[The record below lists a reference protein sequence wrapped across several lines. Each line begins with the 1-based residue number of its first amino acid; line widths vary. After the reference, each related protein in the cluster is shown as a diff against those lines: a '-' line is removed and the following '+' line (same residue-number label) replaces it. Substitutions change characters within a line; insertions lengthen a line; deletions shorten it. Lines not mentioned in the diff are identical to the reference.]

1 MDIPD
6 QVGTGAAGGVV
17 LLAATVAA
25 IWRHQVRVFI
35 GAVFD
40 ALLKRQNNEGGGSL
54 LDYKSQLTKERT
66 DTRQDL
72 DRLTSL
78 VDDIAERVR
87 ALEQTATAWKVAD
100 VVNTNEV
107 QRLQA
112 DVQRIAGRI
121 GTDMDGLRDLLLEVL
136 KRTR

>member
-17 LLAATVAA
+17 LLAATAAA
-25 IWRHQVRVFI
+25 IWRHQVRVFV
-35 GAVFD
+35 GAVLD
-40 ALLKRQNNEGGGSL
+40 ALLNRPPSDAGGSL
-54 LDYKSQLTKERT
+54 LDYKAELKRER
-66 DTRQDL
+66 DTTRKDL

-78 VDDIAERVR
+78 VDDITERVR
-87 ALEQTATAWKVAD
+87 ALEETATSWKVSD
-100 VVNTNEV
+100 VVNTTEV

>member
-17 LLAATVAA
+17 LVAATVAA

-40 ALLKRQNNEGGGSL
+40 ALLKRQNDEGGGSL
-54 LDYKSQLTKERT
+54 LDYKSQLAKERT

>member
-1 MDIPD
+1 MEIPD

>member
-1 MDIPD
+1 M
-6 QVGTGAAGGVV
+6 
-17 LLAATVAA
+17 
-25 IWRHQVRVFI
+25 
-35 GAVFD
+35 D
-40 ALLKRQNNEGGGSL
+40 ALLNRPPSDAGGSL
-54 LDYKSQLTKERT
+54 LDYKAELKRER
-66 DTRQDL
+66 DTTRKDL

-78 VDDIAERVR
+78 VDDITERVR
-87 ALEQTATAWKVAD
+87 ALEETATSWKVSD
-100 VVNTNEV
+100 VVNSTEV

>member
-17 LLAATVAA
+17 LVAATVAA

-40 ALLKRQNNEGGGSL
+40 ALLKRQNDEGGGSL
-54 LDYKSQLTKERT
+54 LDYKSQLAKERT

-78 VDDIAERVR
+78 GDDIAERVR

-121 GTDMDGLRDLLLEVL
+121 GSDMDGLRDLLLEVL

>member
-1 MDIPD
+1 MEIPE

-121 GTDMDGLRDLLLEVL
+121 GTDMDGFRDLLLEVL

>member
-35 GAVFD
+35 GAVLD
-40 ALLKRQNNEGGGSL
+40 AILKRQNEEGGGSL
-54 LDYKSQLTKERT
+54 LDYKSQLAKERT

>member
-17 LLAATVAA
+17 LVAATVAA

-40 ALLKRQNNEGGGSL
+40 ALLKRQNDEGGGSL
-54 LDYKSQLTKERT
+54 LDYKSQLAKERT

-121 GTDMDGLRDLLLEVL
+121 GSDMDGLRDLLLEVL

>member
-17 LLAATVAA
+17 LVAATVAA

-40 ALLKRQNNEGGGSL
+40 ALLKRQNDEGGGSL
-54 LDYKSQLTKERT
+54 LDYKSQLAKERT

-112 DVQRIAGRI
+112 DVRRIAGRI